1 MRDFDVR
8 TAVRA
13 QLAAAHAGD
22 IDTRIVEEMGIWS
35 GSVRVDV
42 AVING
47 ELAGWEL
54 KSARDNLRRLP
65 LQAELYSQV
74 FDRVTIVAASNHV
87 HACIDHLPEW
97 WGVTI
102 AHDRDDAVELE
113 AIRDASVNPDPN
125 PIQIARLLWRD
136 EAIEV
141 LEQHGL
147 SNGVRSKSAPV
158 VHQRLSELPLT
169 TLQSEVRTVLKR
181 RTGWLRQ
188 LTDDHGDVS
197 ISGNCGP

>member
-1 MRDFDVR
+1 MRDLDVR

-13 QLAAAHAGD
+13 QLAAAHAD
-22 IDTRIVEEMGIWS
+22 DDDTRIVEEMGIWS

-65 LQAELYSQV
+65 VQAELYSQV
-74 FDRVTIVAASNHV
+74 FDRMTIVTALNHLNG
-87 HACIDHLPEW
+87 CMEQLPEW

-102 AHDRDDAVELE
+102 ACDGATGVELE
-113 AIRDASVNPDPN
+113 TLREPAANPQPQS
-125 PIQIARLLWRD
+125 IQIARLLWRE
-136 EAIEV
+136 EA
-141 LEQHGL
+141 LEILDRHGK
-147 SNGVRSKSAPV
+147 SSGVRSKAAPAL
-158 VHQRLSELPLT
+158 HERLTELPLVV
-169 TLQSEVRTVLKR
+169 LRGEVRRCLKQ

-188 LTDDHGDVS
+188 LANNH
-197 ISGNCGP
+197 